1 MPPSTPAASEPIR
14 SAPASSID
22 RLLSRLEAAK
32 LHFGPSAAKSLEKLV
47 ARLSQKKFA
56 DPAALIRF
64 HEALLFFRAFP
75 TGASLIP
82 KLENLLNIFHERVDH
97 IRRLGADMSAFDDF
111 DTSGIAGT
119 VMQDALSF
127 DAVRWL
133 ARRIPRQMEIAWDDY
148 LDDSQNE
155 RALAALWP
163 RLMPLLAEDSDV
175 EANIPWTRWLD
186 SACGRE
192 SPLEWLLRCFEQL
205 PVEAD
210 PTGSNQAG
218 SQEKIG
224 GEPEKG
230 RQTNQEKKF
239 AHDQQDRARATL
251 YDSLRLPV
259 RWRLENLRLSR
270 TRNWQRPRA
279 FYYQREP
286 LIIRSQ
292 VSLAHELSQ
301 PAPRLTKLSLAEG
314 QSVMN
319 FIREVMAVRY
329 RELYGTTLGDPAS
342 VVRVNLGSAK
352 LGRGVVIHLWNL
364 PPARRLPLR
373 AYVAGFTL
381 KNGVPINYIEAI
393 GLCEWIE
400 VGFNTF
406 YTYRH
411 GETAW
416 IYAQTLR
423 SLCAFTGA
431 RCISV
436 YPYQIGQNN
445 DEAIDSGAFWFYR
458 KLGFRSGRAEL
469 EQLARREE
477 QKIAADPAY
486 RTPPRILRRLAE
498 AHVFYGVDQYDSD
511 QHDLA
516 DEHQTAGIAVKERPF
531 RGRVERS
538 IKAKGVSPRGDWDT
552 FSTRNLALRVNRR
565 MAREFDGDSA
575 GIREA
580 SVAEVSHALGVN
592 LAGWNP
598 AECQAFE
605 NWSLVLALIP
615 DLRRWSP
622 QEKHDVAQIIRA
634 QAAPNEMR
642 YLKLTQRHPR
652 LRAELLRL
660 GSSKLSL
667 PKTRTA
673 QTGRPAPLY

>member
-1 MPPSTPAASEPIR
+1 MPPSKRAASELVR
-14 SAPASSID
+14 SATASSID
-22 RLLSRLEAAK
+22 SLLSLLEAAK
-32 LHFGPSAAKSLEKLV
+32 LQFGPGAARSLEKLL
-47 ARLSQKKFA
+47 AQLSRKKFA

-75 TGASLIP
+75 PGASLIP
-82 KLENLLNIFHERVDH
+82 KLERLLDTFHERVDH

-111 DTSGIAGT
+111 ETSGIAGT
-119 VMQDALSF
+119 VMQDALGF

-133 ARRIPRQMEIAWDDY
+133 ARRIPPQIEIAWDDY

-163 RLMPLLAEDSDV
+163 RFMPLLAEDSDV

-186 SACGRE
+186 SARGRGR
-192 SPLEWLLRCFEQL
+192 PLEWLLRRFEQF

-210 PTGSNQAG
+210 KGESKGKIAG
-218 SQEKIG
+218 EKR
-224 GEPEKG
+224 K

-239 AHDQQDRARATL
+239 AHDQQDRARAAL
-251 YDSLRLPV
+251 YDALRLPV
-259 RWRLENLRLSR
+259 RWRLDNLRLSR

-279 FYYQREP
+279 FYYHREP
-286 LIIRSQ
+286 LILRSQ

-301 PAPRLTKLSLAEG
+301 PAPRLTKLSPSDGE
-314 QSVMN
+314 SVMH

-329 RELYGTTLGDPAS
+329 RELYGTTLGEPAS
-342 VVRVNLGSAK
+342 VVRVSLD
-352 LGRGVVIHLWNL
+352 RGTVIHLWNL
-364 PPARRLPLR
+364 PMARRLPLR

-436 YPYQIGQNN
+436 YPYQIGENN

-458 KLGFRSGRAEL
+458 KLGFRSGRSDL

-477 QKIAADPAY
+477 QKIAADPAH
-486 RTPPRILRRLAE
+486 RTPQRILRRLAE
-498 AHVFYGVDQYDSD
+498 AHVFY
-511 QHDLA
+511 DL
-516 DEHQTAGIAVKERPF
+516 DRQDLDL
-531 RGRVERS
+531 
-538 IKAKGVSPRGDWDT
+538 RGDNSGPWDT
-552 FSTRNLALRVNRR
+552 FSTRNLAMRVNRG

-575 GIREA
+575 RIRHA
-580 SVAEVSHALGVN
+580 SIVDVSRALGVN
-592 LAGWNP
+592 LSGWNP
-598 AECQAFE
+598 VERRAFE
-605 NWSLVLALIP
+605 NWSLVLALIR
-615 DLRRWSP
+615 DLRRWSR

-642 YLKLTQRHPR
+642 YLRLTQQHPR

-660 GSSKLSL
+660 GSS
-667 PKTRTA
+667 
-673 QTGRPAPLY
+673 